1 MSNLTVSS
9 SPHIRQNTST
19 QRVMLDVIIAL
30 VPALI
35 ASVIIFGFRALLIVA
50 VCVAACVLAEFIWQ
64 KLMHQKVTVG
74 DLTAVV
80 TGILLAYNLPVGIP
94 IWQAIIGCIVAI
106 IGVKQLFGGVGK
118 NFVNPAITGRIVMF
132 LAFSVTMTTW
142 VIPEMATAAAGTV
155 DALASATSGATSV
168 AAEAADVVS
177 SATPLALISSG
188 NIGQLP
194 SLLDMF
200 LGVRGG
206 CLGETSVLALLLGGI
221 YLVIRK
227 VITWH
232 TPVVYIGTVFLF
244 TLALGQQPVYQIMSG
259 GLMLGAIFMATDYV
273 TTPYS
278 AIGKVIFG
286 LGAGILTVIIRVYG
300 SYPEGVSYSILLMNI
315 LTPYINRIRV
325 TRPVGGAKS

>member
-9 SPHIRQNTST
+9 SPHIRQNTTT

-30 VPALI
+30 MPALI
-35 ASVIIFGFRALLIVA
+35 ASVIIFGYRALVVTC
-50 VCVAACVLAEFIWQ
+50 VCVVCCMLLEFLWQ
-64 KLMHQKVTVG
+64 KLMHKKVTVN

-80 TGILLAYNLPVGIP
+80 TGILLAFNLPVGIP

-106 IGVKQLFGGVGK
+106 IVVKQLFGGVGK
-118 NFVNPAITGRIVMF
+118 NFVNPALTGRIVMF
-132 LAFSVTMTTW
+132 LAFSVSMTTW
-142 VIPEMATAAAGTV
+142 VFP
-155 DALASATSGATSV
+155 DA
-168 AAEAADVVS
+168 VS
-177 SATPLALISSG
+177 SATPLGLISSG
-188 NIGQLP
+188 QVDQLP
-194 SLLDMF
+194 SLMNMF

-232 TPVVYIGTVFLF
+232 TPVVYIATVFLF

-273 TTPYS
+273 TTPYTP
-278 AIGKVIFG
+278 IGKVVFA

-315 LTPYINRIRV
+315 LTPYINRIRI
-325 TRPVGGAKS
+325 TKPVGGAKA